1 ARFRI
6 ARYLV
11 TFLTIRP
18 EDRRVRRRDRL
29 EVGRID
35 RFLVADAFLDDA
47 HLDQP
52 VDRVFPGERL
62 RDVVQRERRKLV
74 AVADALRHAGV
85 LDPQVAVRL
94 RIVVDV
100 FGGAHVRPQE
110 RLGLLW
116 MLLKHVAA
124 DGQHAL
130 AEVRPHQRAVVFDQ
144 DRAFLDGRLRQ
155 RIGQHDDRK
164 LALKQKLVTNG
175 DVRLRPPAYIV
186 GAQPGVLDNALADVV
201 NDRVFADADLLPD
214 QVFDRGDVAARRGKD
229 RKSVG

>member
-1 ARFRI
+1 
-6 ARYLV
+6 
-11 TFLTIRP
+11 
-18 EDRRVRRRDRL
+18 
-29 EVGRID
+29 
-35 RFLVADAFLDDA
+35 
-47 HLDQP
+47 
-52 VDRVFPGERL
+52 
-62 RDVVQRERRKLV
+62 
-74 AVADALRHAGV
+74 
-85 LDPQVAVRL
+85 
-94 RIVVDV
+94 
-100 FGGAHVRPQE
+100 
-110 RLGLLW
+110 
-116 MLLKHVAA
+116 KHVAA

-229 RKSVG
+229 AELWRFFIAAAPHRDDHDADLVLIEDR